1 MKIKSL
7 IFSALIILANSAS
20 ADFLNSSIIIK
31 NNEDNLF
38 NKMLKIEDEIWK
50 TSLCIYSNSEVDR
63 ILLIED
69 KLNRLTGETRKL
81 KAFYQSKVD
90 EAVSEKNNY
99 IINFL
104 NSNIK
109 EANNFY
115 NILLDL
121 KSKFNFF
128 ISKNGIKTKLEFD
141 CSSAT
146 KNFLENGNIFHFYD
160 EIKDKNNKLMEVT
173 ENIFKFSKQRM
184 YLDKFEDIKYLYS
197 ERNNFDLINVD
208 LYNLSRILDKTFSE
222 VKDMIDIILETE
234 GNED

>member
-7 IFSALIILANSAS
+7 IFSVLILLANSAS
-20 ADFLNSSIIIK
+20 ANFLNNSLILK
-31 NNEDNLF
+31 NNEDTLF
-38 NKMLKIEDEIWK
+38 NKMKKIEDEIWK

-63 ILLIED
+63 ILLIDD
-69 KLNRLTGETRKL
+69 KLNRLTNETRKL
-81 KAFYQSKVD
+81 KEFYQSKVD
-90 EAVSEKNNY
+90 EAVIEKNNY

-109 EANNFY
+109 DTNNFY

-128 ISKNGIKTKLEFD
+128 ISKNGIKSKLEFD
-141 CSSAT
+141 CSSET
-146 KNFLENGNIFHFYD
+146 KSFLENGNIFHFYD
-160 EIKDKNNKLMEVT
+160 EIIDKNNKLMDVT

-184 YLDKFEDIKYLYS
+184 YLDKFEDVKYLYS
-197 ERNNFDLINVD
+197 ERNNFDLINVE
-208 LYNLSRILDKTFSE
+208 LYNLSRILNKTFSE

-234 GNED
+234 ENEE